1 MRSGSED
8 NKRPSP
14 LSSASV
20 PDRQPAEP
28 DSDDQS
34 IDNDPDPDSG
44 TQTAKRKR
52 PISVSYVAVQV
63 LACLA
68 GCLSTTYADDF
79 CAGVNCASS
88 AR

>member
-20 PDRQPAEP
+20 PDRQAAEP

-34 IDNDPDPDSG
+34 IDNDPDPDPAA
-44 TQTAKRKR
+44 QTAKRKR
-52 PISVSYVAVQV
+52 PISVSYVAIHV
-63 LACLA
+63 LIHP
-68 GCLSTTYADDF
+68 STTNAIDCRVD
-79 CAGVNCASS
+79 ANCASN

>member
-20 PDRQPAEP
+20 PDRQAAEP

-34 IDNDPDPDSG
+34 IDNDPDPDPAG
-44 TQTAKRKR
+44 QTAKRKR
-52 PISVSYVAVQV
+52 PISVSYVAIQAPIH
-63 LACLA
+63 LPT
-68 GCLSTTYADDF
+68 SYADD
-79 CAGVNCASS
+79 CWTDVNYANN

>member
-20 PDRQPAEP
+20 PDHQPAEP

-34 IDNDPDPDSG
+34 IDNDPDPDSAA
-44 TQTAKRKR
+44 QTTKRKR

-63 LACLA
+63 QHQSVH
-68 GCLSTTYADDF
+68 LSTTYADDF
-79 CAGVNCASS
+79 CADANCASS

>member
-34 IDNDPDPDSG
+34 IDNDPDPDSA

-52 PISVSYVAVQV
+52 PISVSYVLLFKSYLV
-63 LACLA
+63 
-68 GCLSTTYADDF
+68 CLSTTYTDDCCAD
-79 CAGVNCASS
+79 VNCASS

>member
-8 NKRPSP
+8 NKQPSP

-20 PDRQPAEP
+20 PDRQVAEP

-34 IDNDPDPDSG
+34 IDNDPDPDAT

-52 PISVSYVAVQV
+52 PISVSYVAVQALVCLPYPPPV
-63 LACLA
+63 LMT
-68 GCLSTTYADDF
+68 SEQM
-79 CAGVNCASS
+79 
-88 AR
+88 